1 MTTIYLVQGDTGPQV
16 FITVTRE
23 DTGTAV
29 DVSGGS
35 AKLKVRKKG
44 TDTVSFTLTASDIGS
59 NLEEGKLY
67 FSLDGG
73 QLATIAAGNYEG
85 EVELTLADA
94 TVETVFER
102 VEIVIRED
110 F

>member
-1 MTTIYLVQGDTGPQV
+1 MTTIYLVQGDTGPQ
-16 FITVTRE
+16 ISIKVTRE

-44 TDTVSFTLTASDIGS
+44 TEAVSFTLTSSDIGE
-59 NLEEGKLY
+59 NLENGQLY

-85 EVELTLADA
+85 EVELTLSDA

-102 VEIVIRED
+102 VDIVIRED

>member
-1 MTTIYLVQGDTGPQV
+1 VTTIYLVQGDTGPQIK
-16 FITVTRE
+16 ITVTRE
-23 DTGTAV
+23 DTASAI

-35 AKLKVRKKG
+35 AKLKVRKTG
-44 TDTVSFTLTASDIGS
+44 STSVLFTLTAATTGSDLQNGI
-59 NLEEGKLY
+59 LL

-85 EVELTLADA
+85 EVELTFSDSS
-94 TVETVFER
+94 VETVFER
-102 VEIVIRED
+102 VDIVIRED

>member
-1 MTTIYLVQGDTGPQV
+1 MSTIYLVQGDTGPQI

-23 DTGTAV
+23 DTGVAV
-29 DVSGGS
+29 DVSSGT
-35 AKLKVRKKG
+35 ARLKVRKKG
-44 TDTVSFTLTASDIGS
+44 TDTVLFTLVASDVGD
-59 NLEEGKLY
+59 NLENGNLY

-85 EVELTLADA
+85 ELELTLADS
-94 TVETVFER
+94 TVETVYER
-102 VEIVIRED
+102 VDIVIRED

>member
-1 MTTIYLVQGDTGPQV
+1 MSTIYLVQGDTGPQI

-23 DTGTAV
+23 DTGVAV
-29 DVSGGS
+29 DVSSGT
-35 AKLKVRKKG
+35 ARLKVRKKG
-44 TDTVSFTLTASDIGS
+44 TDTVLFTLVASNVGD
-59 NLEEGKLY
+59 NLENGNLY

-85 EVELTLADA
+85 ELELTLADS
-94 TVETVFER
+94 TVETVYER
-102 VEIVIRED
+102 VDIVIRED

>member
-1 MTTIYLVQGDTGPQV
+1 MSTIYLVQGDTGPQI

-23 DTGTAV
+23 DTGVAV
-29 DVSGGS
+29 DVSSGT
-35 AKLKVRKKG
+35 ARLKVRKKG
-44 TDTVSFTLTASDIGS
+44 TNTVLFTLVASDVGE
-59 NLEEGKLY
+59 NLENGNLY

-85 EVELTLADA
+85 ELELTLADS
-94 TVETVFER
+94 TVETVYER
-102 VEIVIRED
+102 VDIVIRED

>member
-1 MTTIYLVQGDTGPQV
+1 VSTIYLVQGDTGPQI

-23 DTGTAV
+23 DTGLPINVA
-29 DVSGGS
+29 DGS

-44 TDTVSFTLTASDIGS
+44 SSTLAFTLTAANIGAS
-59 NLEEGKLY
+59 LEEGKLY

-73 QLATIAAGNYEG
+73 QLATIEAGNYEG
-85 EVELTLADA
+85 EVELTLADS
-94 TVETVFER
+94 TVETVFEQ
-102 VEIVIRED
+102 VDIVIRED

>member
-1 MTTIYLVQGDTGPQV
+1 MTTIYLVQGDTGPQ
-16 FITVTRE
+16 IQINVTRE

-35 AKLKVRKKG
+35 AALKVRKKG
-44 TDTVSFTLTASDIGS
+44 ASALAFTLTASDVGD
-59 NLEEGKLY
+59 NLQDGILY

-73 QLATIAAGNYEG
+73 QLATIAAGSYEG
-85 EVELTLADA
+85 ELELTLGDS
-94 TVETVFER
+94 TVETVYEK
-102 VEIVIRED
+102 VDIVIRED

>member
-1 MTTIYLVQGDTGPQV
+1 VTTIYLVQGDTGPQ
-16 FITVTRE
+16 IKINITRE

-29 DVSGGS
+29 DAGGGS

-44 TDTVSFTLTASDIGS
+44 TDTVSFTLTASDIGD
-59 NLEEGKLY
+59 NLLNGVLI

-85 EVELTLADA
+85 EVEITLSDG

-102 VEIVIRED
+102 VDIVIRED

>member
-1 MTTIYLVQGDTGPQV
+1 MSTIYLVQGDTGPQI

-23 DTGTAV
+23 DTGVAV
-29 DVSGGS
+29 DVSSGT
-35 AKLKVRKKG
+35 ARLKVRKKG
-44 TDTVSFTLTASDIGS
+44 TDTVLFTLVASNVGD
-59 NLEEGKLY
+59 NLENGKLY

-85 EVELTLADA
+85 ELELTLADS
-94 TVETVFER
+94 TVETVYER
-102 VEIVIRED
+102 VDIVIRED

>member
-1 MTTIYLVQGDTGPQV
+1 VSTIYLVQGDTGPQI

-23 DTGTAV
+23 DTGVAV
-29 DVSGGS
+29 DVSSGT
-35 AKLKVRKKG
+35 ARLKVRKKG
-44 TDTVSFTLTASDIGS
+44 TDTVLFTLVASDVGD
-59 NLEEGKLY
+59 NLENGNLY

-85 EVELTLADA
+85 ELELTLADS
-94 TVETVFER
+94 TVETVYER
-102 VEIVIRED
+102 VDIVIRED